1 MASIYA
7 DFDTDQGASFTAT
20 LNVTDSESGSSDLT
34 GYSVAG
40 QFKRSYTSE
49 TYTEIGCALSNAS
62 IGEVTLTLEPDVTVA
77 AKAGKYLYD
86 IFLTAP
92 SGKVSKIIEGVITIY
107 PSVTRL

>member
-7 DFDTDQGASFTAT
+7 DFDTDQGASFSAT

-49 TYTEIGCALSNAS
+49 TYTELNCELTDAS
-62 IGEVTLTLEPDVTVA
+62 IGQVTISLEPDVTVA
-77 AKAGKYLYD
+77 TAARKYLYD
-86 IFLTAP
+86 IFLTSP
-92 SGKVSKIIEGVITIY
+92 SGKVSKIIEGILTIY